1 MKTYA
6 RIEDNMVRE
15 LVTTDT
21 EIATLF
27 HPSLRWVDV
36 TGNDVQ
42 VGWVVVAGGGFAAPP
57 AAQPMPMPPR
67 LADLVAEIADLQA
80 KLAALHPPA

>member
-6 RIEDNMVRE
+6 RIEGNVVRE
-15 LVTTDT
+15 LVTTGTD
-21 EIATLF
+21 IATLF
-27 HPSLRWVDV
+27 HPSLSWADV

-42 VGWVVVAGGGFAAPP
+42 VGWVAAAGGGFAAPP
-57 AAQPMPMPPR
+57 APQPVPMPPR

-80 KLAALHPPA
+80 KLALMQTPA